1 MANDTIREYCR
12 VNGVCLWQVADAL
25 GMRDSNLSKLLR
37 YPLSPK
43 KENEICAIIDKIAAE
58 RKEKEDE

>member
-1 MANDTIREYCR
+1 MANDMIKDYAKL
-12 VNGVCLWQVADAL
+12 NGVKLWQIADEL
-25 GMRDSNLSKLLR
+25 GMQDSNLSKLLR

-43 KENEICAIIDKIAAE
+43 KENKICAIIDKIAAE

>member
-1 MANDTIREYCR
+1 MANDMIREYCR
-12 VNGVCLWQVADAL
+12 INGVRLWQVADEL
-25 GMRDSNLSKLLR
+25 GIKDTNFSKMLR

-58 RKEKEDE
+58 RKGEEDE